1 MGNSKPP
8 LGQGTHIGIDL
19 VKVKVH
25 PVAPLSPRAKAVADL
40 YVPTCIPVNSTDF
53 SSILSSPDFRP
64 KFCGFDMTPGLKK
77 STDQLLI
84 C

>member
-1 MGNSKPP
+1 MGKSKPP
-8 LGQGTHIGIDL
+8 LGQGTHIGVDL
-19 VKVKVH
+19 VKVH

-40 YVPTCIPVNSTDF
+40 YVLTCIPVNSTDF

-64 KFCGFDMTPGLKK
+64 KFFGYDMAPDLKK